1 MAAGLSMPGLIID
14 IIGAFISV
22 PDDKGIGKIVGSLT
36 FNLLILL
43 GISGCIG
50 GRVESR
56 YSLCTI
62 CGPENG
68 RSVFLQTCHFRV
80 RILYNFK
87 NSMILKYI
95 HDRKSLR

>member
-50 GRVESR
+50 GIVKSR
-56 YSLCTI
+56 YSLCK
-62 CGPENG
+62 ENH
-68 RSVFLQTCHFRV
+68 SKASHFQ
-80 RILYNFK
+80 I
-87 NSMILKYI
+87 
-95 HDRKSLR
+95 